1 MSRWPLWA
9 PQTGVATSEID
20 EIVATFSRQFE
31 AWVEAWG
38 TVNYCKLRGS
48 KTVRRRFGLCAQP
61 WFTDPPK
68 NMRLAHGRSQLSLF
82 HMFHRH
88 ISSYPLLIHDPWPS
102 LATPQT
108 KDPNGKASPVVSLA
122 PGHRPRTHEGE
133 PRAAMP
139 PLVVEQLCVIMGRG
153 TIWKIVWTINQIQSA
168 PGVAEHPLVSC
179 CGYTMLHP
187 CLILVS
193 IRWPGDWL
201 GELSEEGMRDP

>member
-1 MSRWPLWA
+1 MAIVSSTNRCCNI
-9 PQTGVATSEID
+9 EID

-48 KTVRRRFGLCAQP
+48 KTVRRRFGLCPQP

-139 PLVVEQLCVIMGRG
+139 PLVVEQLCVIMGREPSG
-153 TIWKIVWTINQIQSA
+153 KLCE
-168 PGVAEHPLVSC
+168 P
-179 CGYTMLHP
+179 
-187 CLILVS
+187 S
-193 IRWPGDWL
+193 IRFNQHQVLQNILWWVAVVTPCYTPVW
-201 GELSEEGMRDP
+201 S